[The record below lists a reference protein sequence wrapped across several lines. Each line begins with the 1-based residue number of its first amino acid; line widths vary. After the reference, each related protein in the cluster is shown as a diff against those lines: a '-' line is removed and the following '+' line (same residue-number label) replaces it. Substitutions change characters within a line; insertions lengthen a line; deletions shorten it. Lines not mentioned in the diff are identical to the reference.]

1 MNATQARKHAD
12 HSSTRDELTVYVLD
26 AREGEDFDRVYV
38 AHHGARA
45 GRADLYRVPAGRGEE
60 VTRAARPLVML
71 RSCKL

>member
-1 MNATQARKHAD
+1 MNATQVRKQAD

-26 AREGEDFDRVYV
+26 AREGEDFDRVYIV
-38 AHHGARA
+38 HHGAA

-60 VTRAARPLVML
+60 ITRAARPLVML